1 MSPTPAEA
9 VAATLTPLTTNSK
22 RNNNKNNNKHGAD
35 VDCAAAAAA
44 AARLSFA
51 KSVSDANEYTQDLPP
66 PPEVGTSKIGSD
78 ILLMTPKQMAEAYE
92 KAMQAKESEESGES
106 ETKEKKSAKQGIK
119 FSFNWRSILRIVS
132 ELPDKLLQAVG
143 RFLRFILHLDM
154 HGGNTGNNTKFV
166 EGLIDFLAG
175 SIGEWRVV

>member
-22 RNNNKNNNKHGAD
+22 KNNNNEHGAD
-35 VDCAAAAAA
+35 VDSAAAAAA

-51 KSVSDANEYTQDLPP
+51 KSVSDASEYTQDLPP
-66 PPEVGTSKIGSD
+66 PPEVGISKFGGD
-78 ILLMTPKQMAEAYE
+78 MLMMTPKQVAEAYE
-92 KAMQAKESEESGES
+92 KAMQAKENGES
-106 ETKEKKSAKQGIK
+106 DPNETKEKKSAKQGIQ
-119 FSFNWRSILRIVS
+119 FSFSWRNVLRIVS

-154 HGGNTGNNTKFV
+154 HGGNTGNNAKFV

-175 SIGEWRVV
+175 SIGE

>member
-22 RNNNKNNNKHGAD
+22 KSNNNKHGAD
-35 VDCAAAAAA
+35 VDTAAAAAA

-51 KSVSDANEYTQDLPP
+51 KSVSDANEYTKDLPP
-66 PPEVGTSKIGSD
+66 PPEVGISTIGSD

-92 KAMQAKESEESGES
+92 KAMQAKENAESEENEES
-106 ETKEKKSAKQGIK
+106 KEKKSAAKQGIK
-119 FSFNWRSILRIVS
+119 FSFNWRSILRILS
-132 ELPDKLLQAVG
+132 EFPDKLLQAVG

-175 SIGEWRVV
+175 SIGE